1 MDSGVGTNDDLF
13 LMVANKGTETDSDCH
28 QLIATLCETISL
40 LKDELRNKQVTID
53 NLIDVIKNFTVIENK
68 YTRNK
73 EQDTNVSSKEKNDV
87 VGELLEIDELHHR
100 FQKLTDEPQSSTDT
114 HTSSINVNKDRIEQN
129 RDGLELTKVNIND
142 QINES
147 SKSSIT
153 TNRDP
158 SDNDNSTASDTYNN
172 IAVFGDNIPKG
183 INIRNLNTRL
193 STANCK
199 CRFFVGA
206 TSKHFHH
213 YIQPTLNEKN
223 VKTDIAVLHMG
234 TNDILNAEGDKDV
247 IAESV
252 IDIAKECV
260 RLGVKDVSLLV

>member
-1 MDSGVGTNDDLF
+1 M
-13 LMVANKGTETDSDCH
+13 
-28 QLIATLCETISL
+28 
-40 LKDELRNKQVTID
+40 
-53 NLIDVIKNFTVIENK
+53 
-68 YTRNK
+68 
-73 EQDTNVSSKEKNDV
+73 
-87 VGELLEIDELHHR
+87 LEIDKLHHR
-100 FQKLTDEPQSSTDT
+100 FQKLTDQPQSSTDT

-129 RDGLELTKVNIND
+129 RDGLELTNNVKVNIND

-153 TNRDP
+153 ANRDR
-158 SDNDNSTASDTYNN
+158 SDNDNNTPSDTYNN
-172 IAVFGDNIPKG
+172 IVIFGDSIPKG
-183 INIRNLNTRL
+183 INIWNLNTRL

-199 CRFFVGA
+199 CRFFGGA

-234 TNDILNAEGDKDV
+234 TNDILNAGTDKDL

-252 IDIAKECV
+252 K
-260 RLGVKDVSLLV
+260 